1 MKTSKASDMRSEYDF
16 SKAERGKFHRPLHKG
31 YKVHVRQKD
40 GTVVTNHYT
49 LAEGTVLL
57 EPDVRAYF
65 PDSASVNT
73 ALRSLIQLMSD
84 MPSKDKTYRQT
95 PAIRRVAEKK

>member
-1 MKTSKASDMRSEYDF
+1 MRKEYDF
-16 SKAERGKFHRPLHKG
+16 SKAERGKYYRPLHKS
-31 YKVHVRQKD
+31 YKVHVHQKD

-65 PDSASVNT
+65 PDSESVNT
-73 ALRSLIQLMSD
+73 ALRSLIQLMSEL
-84 MPSKDKTYRQT
+84 STKEKTYRQT
-95 PAIRRVAEKK
+95 STAQRVAEKKQEKEKE